1 LLNCAAPSTVLGHPQ
16 VVILVDFLSS
26 MKDVR
31 PWRLLLKHLEHLEA
45 HPLAL
50 CDATTTTT
58 SSSSSSSNASKPSAG
73 KHQAQG
79 QNALHLQQRKRW
91 LLPASDVALT
101 EREDRALNLA
111 ELPEFDEERH
121 AALPGELKL
130 LYVAVTRAKANL

>member
-1 LLNCAAPSTVLGHPQ
+1 

-31 PWRLLLKHLEHLEA
+31 SWRLLLKHLEHLEA

-50 CDATTTTT
+50 CDATTT
-58 SSSSSSSNASKPSAG
+58 SSSSNASQPSAG

>member
-1 LLNCAAPSTVLGHPQ
+1 MQ
-16 VVILVDFLSS
+16 VVILVDFLLS

-31 PWRLLLKHLEHLEA
+31 SWRLLLKHLENLEA

-50 CDATTTTT
+50 SDATGPNTT
-58 SSSSSSSNASKPSAG
+58 SSSKP
-73 KHQAQG
+73 HQQG
-79 QNALHLQQRKRW
+79 QNANANANANALNLQQRKRW

-130 LYVAVTRAKANL
+130 LYVAVTRPKANL